1 MDFRNSTQLDGDRLE
16 RMFLNALERW
26 PHDRLRVFVR
36 YSRGAEYSGTCFYRD
51 GRIYVNLGPKNRYPF
66 RIETCIAR
74 ARSNTTCWWR
84 ESYGIEVG
92 SPYELVL
99 FVFLHEVYHWL
110 VRLARRN
117 VRQKESRCD
126 RFAVRRLVERYG
138 AVVTDRRGRPVDRQ
152 EWDFQDLDGFVAA
165 ARRPDRRRSAVRR
178 RSVKNGPGWGRQL
191 MLF

>member
-1 MDFRNSTQLDGDRLE
+1 MDFRNSTQLDSDRIE
-16 RMFLNALERW
+16 RMFLSALEGW
-26 PHDRLRVFVR
+26 PHERLRVFVR
-36 YSRGAEYSGTCFYRD
+36 YSRGAEFSGSCFYRD
-51 GRIYVNLGPKNRYPF
+51 GRIYVNLGQKNRYPF

-74 ARSNTTCWWR
+74 ARSDATCWWR

-126 RFAVRRLVERYG
+126 RFAVRRLVDCHG
-138 AVVTDRRGRPVDRQ
+138 AVVTDRLGRPVVRQ
-152 EWDFQDLDGFVAA
+152 DWDFQDLEGFVAA
-165 ARRPDRRRSAVRR
+165 ARRPVCRRRAPTR
-178 RSVKNGPGWGRQL
+178 RSVKNEAAPGSQQ